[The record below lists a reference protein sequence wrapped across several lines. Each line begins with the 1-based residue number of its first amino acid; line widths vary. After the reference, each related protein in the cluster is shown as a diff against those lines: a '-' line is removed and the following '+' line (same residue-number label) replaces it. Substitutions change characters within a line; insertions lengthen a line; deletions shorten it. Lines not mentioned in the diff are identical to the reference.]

1 MSKRFS
7 DASPTGLRPSAPAF
21 VPENTSAK
29 PSSPQPVSPN
39 DQLHPFKQPSEQQ
52 SESEFGQ
59 QSEQQS
65 DQESEQLSE
74 QPYEPQPY
82 ERSSSD
88 PPDRPVCGS
97 PIRRTSSGPPDVYG
111 LFSGPPPGLPPG
123 FSPELSSSQLSDD
136 ISPSGPSS
144 GLPPSWQSSELPSG
158 QPSNDMPPP
167 KPPIEPQKA
176 DSSSFGTQRQSPSSR
191 IPYSGLPSIHNPSF
205 APASA
210 PSYVPHH
217 TPPSS
222 HTPVSR
228 TQSQPPYTR
237 TPYYGPPSTHRPQFR
252 QLAPLNTSI
261 PSAHFQQTPED
272 DPDLPF
278 TPVTPVHQTIPL
290 QPAVQPI
297 TNAPPGLT
305 PGILSPPLASPSAS
319 FHPTNTQNITTVH
332 TTNSTVS
339 TPGNERSAGS
349 VSNPMEVSS
358 QQSEAERSTNSPT
371 TSAQAPFVPD
381 NVGYTPHFWI
391 CQPSQVANLVD
402 IICNVPARVP
412 KLPSICLGV
421 KGYKLSRYGTVA
433 LITIY
438 LSARGITYV
447 IDIHTLGVEAF
458 ITPGSTFRD
467 TTLKK
472 ILEDPEICLIMFDC
486 RNANDALFNKFDV
499 YLHGVIDLQ
508 LLELALTQQ
517 RNRIYLKSLDTAI
530 DQSRVLS
537 PAQMDRWKR
546 FREIGETLLT
556 PSDGICAFHDRPV
569 RPDILEYC
577 VQDVVHLTG
586 VYWNL
591 FRQLYSSKNHS
602 VWQQRIEKET
612 NNRLAL
618 ARDPCYD
625 GLKTQD
631 WMHMAPSSWAV
642 YND

>member
-88 PPDRPVCGS
+88 PPDRP
-97 PIRRTSSGPPDVYG
+97 
-111 LFSGPPPGLPPG
+111 
-123 FSPELSSSQLSDD
+123 LSDD

-205 APASA
+205 APAYA

-591 FRQLYSSKNHS
+591 FRQLHSSKNHS